1 MHANIGSLSLTG
13 QLGTT
18 IRCSGLWDGRPV
30 ATAHSEDSELRA
42 KKDVRTRCC
51 GYILTGILST
61 TLYVPQ
67 MPNVIVVTSLLA
79 YILSIIILPK
89 KKS

>member
-30 ATAHSEDSELRA
+30 ATTHSEDSELRA

-61 TLYVPQ
+61 TLYRC
-67 MPNVIVVTSLLA
+67 
-79 YILSIIILPK
+79 YIFAGIYPIHHHSSTK